1 MNEILEGG
9 LKVKNFRIL
18 ENYNKATKALNKVTD
33 SICNLQREKDY
44 RVTKIE
50 KLYEAKISEQIV
62 MQEQLGKIITLT
74 KKIIGQK

>member
-1 MNEILEGG
+1 M
-9 LKVKNFRIL
+9 KNFRIL

-62 MQEQLGKIITLT
+62 MKEQLGKIITLT
-74 KKIIGQK
+74 KKIIGKN

>member
-1 MNEILEGG
+1 M
-9 LKVKNFRIL
+9 KNFRIL

-33 SICNLQREKDY
+33 IICNLQREKDF

-74 KKIIGQK
+74 KKIIGKK